1 MLVTPPPPPSLIV
14 APPPPPQIIGVDSET
29 GLIQPALMTPPLVCV
44 STAVR
49 SGPNPMDFATGLM
62 NWADGIAFYR
72 RALTD
77 PNITIIIHNGPFD
90 LATGVAED
98 QEHFHPFLSVLGEDL
113 SLLPL
118 VFDAIDQGRAICTVT
133 LQKLIDVALGQRKF
147 RRYRG
152 KVVKSA
158 YYLKDLIEMY
168 YEEIIEKEDTWR
180 MSYQFLR
187 DVPVEKWPPNAR
199 RYAIYD
205 AVLHLRLFE
214 AQKKKI
220 KETWG
225 ELPNQVEQ
233 QRANWVLHLMSLWGL
248 RADQKAVD
256 VFVGHCQEQ
265 IDKMRSAL
273 AETNILK
280 ADGSRFM
287 EEIKR
292 RIVASLTRKGM
303 AVPMTPPSAKYPHG
317 QVRTNEDTLRLTD
330 DPKLHVLAATLTFQ
344 KHLGQ
349 WGPVVRAAVKR
360 PVCCRYNVIV
370 DNGRTSCSGGEGQE
384 GTNIQN
390 PPRKGDV
397 RPCFI
402 PRIGWVYCSTDADT
416 VEMRANAQN
425 AYELVGWSKM
435 RDALWDQFSN
445 GGPDLH
451 VRLAANVAAI
461 TAAVAHELHKS
472 GDAEFKN
479 TRQMSKHGNFAFLGG
494 AGGRRF
500 AGMAH
505 GFGLALTQTYNTSY
519 EVPGDACP
527 VFMDEYDPETDKM
540 KTVTKWVSFEA
551 EVGRALLIK
560 EMFLE
565 TWPEERIIFKLV
577 KQHLDKTDVAKQLQS
592 NRIRGDCTFTSLAN
606 SLFSG
611 RVADSM
617 KEILWNLG
625 LESYLGRCTTKHVH
639 GSDFCSYTGRSCL
652 YGSRTV
658 MFLHDEPIM
667 EHPEATSAERAE
679 KQRIVVVDGLSA
691 WMKDVPV
698 TSQAVLM
705 RRWQK
710 GAEPGF
716 LCHCGKFSGKKN
728 CECGSLGKLVPVRPE
743 KIKVDGKEKVK
754 WVHDTGE
761 DLLIAA

>member
-1 MLVTPPPPPSLIV
+1 MIITPPPPVIV
-14 APPPPPQIIGVDSET
+14 PPPPPQIIGVDSET
-29 GLIQPALMTPPLVCV
+29 GLIMPGLMTPPLVCV
-44 STAVR
+44 TTAKR
-49 SGPNPMDFATGLM
+49 TGPGPNDFETGLM
-62 NWADGIAFYR
+62 NWGPGVDFYR
-72 RALTD
+72 RALSD
-77 PNITIIIHNGPFD
+77 PNITIVIHNGPFD

-98 QEHFHPFLSVLGEDL
+98 QEHFHPFVTAAGEDL

-118 VFDAIDQGRAICTVT
+118 VFDAIDTGRAICTAT
-133 LQKLIDVALGQRKF
+133 TQKMIDVALGQRKF
-147 RRYRG
+147 RRFRG
-152 KVVKSA
+152 RVVKST
-158 YYLKDLIEMY
+158 YYLKDLIELY
-168 YEEIIEKEDTWR
+168 FGEIVEKDDTWR
-180 MSYQFLR
+180 MSYYFLR
-187 DVPVEKWPPNAR
+187 DVPVEKWPLNAR
-199 RYAIYD
+199 KYAIYD
-205 AVLHLRLFE
+205 AVFHLRLHE
-214 AQKKKI
+214 AQQKMI
-220 KETWG
+220 RETWG
-225 ELPNQVEQ
+225 VLPNVVEQ
-233 QRANWVLHLMSLWGL
+233 QRANWVLHLMSMWGL
-248 RADQKAVD
+248 RADQAAVD

-265 IDKMRSAL
+265 IDKMRAAL
-273 AETNILK
+273 VDTNILRP
-280 ADGSRFM
+280 DGSRWM

-303 AVPMTPPSAKYPHG
+303 SVPMTDPTAAHPNG

-330 DPKLHVLAATLTFQ
+330 DPKLHVLADSLTFQ

-360 PVCCRYNVIV
+360 PVCCRYNVLV

-402 PRIGWVYCSTDADT
+402 PRYGWVYCSTDADT

-425 AYELVGWSKM
+425 AVELVGWSKM
-435 RDALWDQFSN
+435 ADALWDQHSN

-451 VRLAANVAAI
+451 VRLAANVSSI
-461 TAAVAHELHKS
+461 SKEEAHELHKI
-472 GDAEFKN
+472 GDSAFKN

-505 GFGLALTQTYNTSY
+505 GFGLALTKHYDHSWD
-519 EVPGDACP
+519 VPLRSGDDSACP
-527 VFMDEYDPETDKM
+527 VFMDEFDPETGKT
-540 KTVTKWVSFEA
+540 KTVTKWVSFDA
-551 EVGRALLIK
+551 EVERALVIK

-577 KQHLDKTDVAKQLQS
+577 KQHLDKSDVAKQLRS
-592 NRIRGDCTFTSLAN
+592 NRIRGDCTFTSLSN

-611 RVADSM
+611 RVADAE

-625 LESYLGRCTTKHVH
+625 LESYLGRCTTKHIH
-639 GSDFCSYTGRSCL
+639 GGDLCTYTGRSVL

-667 EHPEATSAERAE
+667 EHPEATAPERAE
-679 KQRIVVVDGLSA
+679 KQRRVNVDGLSK
-691 WMKDVPV
+691 WMDKVPC

-705 RRWQK
+705 YRWQK
-710 GAEPGF
+710 GAEPLWQLPDGTYSN
-716 LCHCGKFSGKKN
+716 KRVDN
-728 CECGSLGKLVPVRPE
+728 GKLVPVKPE
-743 KIKVDGKEKVK
+743 KIVVDGKEKVK
-754 WVHDTGE
+754 WVHDRGE
-761 DLLIAA
+761 ERLIAA

>member
-1 MLVTPPPPPSLIV
+1 MIV
-14 APPPPPQIIGVDSET
+14 PPPPPQIIGVDSET
-29 GLIQPALMTPPLVCV
+29 ALIQAGLLTPPLVCV
-44 STAVR
+44 STAQR
-49 SGPNPMDFATGLM
+49 CGPGAMDFATGLM
-62 NWADGIAFYR
+62 NWSDGIEFYR
-72 RALTD
+72 RTLSD
-77 PNITIIIHNGPFD
+77 QNSIIIIHNAAFD
-90 LATGVAED
+90 LTTAVSED
-98 QEHFHPFLSVLGEDL
+98 QQHIHPFMTAAGEDL

-118 VFDAIDQGRAICTVT
+118 VFDAIDQGRVICTVT

-152 KVVKSA
+152 RVVKSA
-158 YYLKDLIEMY
+158 YYLKDLIDMY
-168 YEEIIEKEDTWR
+168 YEEVVEKEDTWR
-180 MSYQFLR
+180 MSYYFLR
-187 DVPVEKWPPNAR
+187 DLPVEKWPPNAR

-214 AQKKKI
+214 AQQRLI
-220 KETWG
+220 KEKWG

-233 QRANWVLHLMSLWGL
+233 QRANFVLALMSMWGM
-248 RADQKAVD
+248 RAEQAAVD
-256 VFVGHCQEQ
+256 VFVKHCQEQ
-265 IDKMRSAL
+265 IDKMREAL
-273 AETNILK
+273 AETNILRP
-280 ADGSRFM
+280 DGSRFM

-292 RIVASLTRKGM
+292 RIIESFRRKSM
-303 AVPMTPPSAKYPHG
+303 NVPMTPPSAKYPHG

-370 DNGRTSCSGGEGQE
+370 DNGRTSCSGGENQE
-384 GTNIQN
+384 STNIQN
-390 PPRKGDV
+390 PPRRGDV

-402 PRIGWVYCSTDADT
+402 PRRGWLYASTDADT

-425 AYELVGWSKM
+425 AVELVGWSRM
-435 RDALWDQFSN
+435 ADALWDQYSN

-451 VRLAANVAAI
+451 VRLAANVASI
-461 TAAVAHELHKS
+461 TKEEAHELHKS
-472 GDAEFKN
+472 GDAAFKN

-519 EVPGDACP
+519 EVLGDACP
-527 VFMDEYDPETDKM
+527 VFMEENDPETGKP
-540 KTVTKWVSFEA
+540 KIVTRWVSFEA
-551 EVGRALLIK
+551 EVERALLIK

-577 KQHLDKTDVAKQLQS
+577 KQHLDKSDVAKQLMS
-592 NRIRGDCTFTSLAN
+592 NRIRGDCTFTSLSN

-617 KEILWNLG
+617 KEILWKLAI
-625 LESYLGRCTTKHVH
+625 ECYLGRCTSRHIHGGSNLCTHV
-639 GSDFCSYTGRSCL
+639 GRSIL
-652 YGSRTV
+652 FGSRPIA
-658 MFLHDEPIM
+658 FLHDEPIV
-667 EHPEATSAERAE
+667 EHPEDGSESDRADRQQQIMVE
-679 KQRIVVVDGLSA
+679 GLTK
-691 WMKDVPV
+691 WMPDVPC
-698 TSQAVLM
+698 TSSAVLT

-710 GAEPGF
+710 GAEP
-716 LCHCGKFSGKKN
+716 LRID
-728 CECGSLGKLVPVRPE
+728 GKLVPVKPL
-743 KIKVDGKEKVK
+743 KVDGKVK
-754 WVHDTGE
+754 WVRDEGE
-761 DLLIAA
+761 VSSVAA